1 MGTGPK
7 AALRLP
13 SAPVALLHLAIT
25 LFLVSQLLLQGPLDA
40 HLWRGLPLLLLPP
53 FYRRENSRVKTSLS
67 EVPERRLEAH
77 K

>member
-7 AALRLP
+7 AALTLP
-13 SAPVALLHLAIT
+13 SAPVAPLHLAIT

-40 HLWRGLPLLLLPP
+40 RLWRGLPLLLLPP
-53 FYRRENSRVKTSLS
+53 FYGRENSRVKTSLS
-67 EVPERRLEAH
+67 EVPERRLETH